1 MGGARA
7 MAELPHGTATF
18 LRNPV
23 FTGWMRP
30 AVCASIAV
38 GSATERKPR

>member
-1 MGGARA
+1 
-7 MAELPHGTATF
+7 MAELPHGAVTF

-30 AVCASIAV
+30 GVCATIV
-38 GSATERKPR
+38 GSGATERKLNG